1 MKRLVTCGIVAALIC
16 CVCLVANGKTE
27 PDATKATTTTGSAPA
42 STDAKRNEK
51 LRADVQ
57 RLVADAKAGK
67 LNVPAQQFPQPT
79 HRNNLGTGAKI
90 AIVAIIAG
98 TVFLIFAVHAINS
111 D

>member
-1 MKRLVTCGIVAALIC
+1 MKKLITCGTVIALIC
-16 CVCLVANGKTE
+16 CMCVVANGKGDPE
-27 PDATKATTTTGSAPA
+27 ISKVTTSSAPA
-42 STDAKRNEK
+42 PATSDAKRNEK
-51 LRADVQ
+51 FRSDVQ

-67 LNVPAQQFPQPT
+67 LKMPAQQFPAPT
-79 HRNNLGTGAKI
+79 HRNNMSTGAKI

>member
-1 MKRLVTCGIVAALIC
+1 MKKLVSCGIVGALIC

-27 PDATKATTTTGSAPA
+27 PEATKATTTTAPVPA
-42 STDAKRNEK
+42 STDAKRSEK

-57 RLVADAKAGK
+57 RLVADTKAGK
-67 LNVPAQQFPQPT
+67 IKVPAQQFPQST
-79 HRNNLGTGAKI
+79 NRNNMSTGAKI

-98 TVFLIFAVHAINS
+98 TVFLIFMFHAINS

>member
-1 MKRLVTCGIVAALIC
+1 MKKIVTCGIVATLIC
-16 CVCLVANGKTE
+16 FVCVIAQGKTE
-27 PDATKATTTTGSAPA
+27 PEKTKATTTTAPVPA

-67 LNVPAQQFPQPT
+67 LKVPAEQFPQPT
-79 HRNNLGTGAKI
+79 HRNNMSTGAKI

-98 TVFLIFAVHAINS
+98 TVFLIFMFHAINS

>member
-1 MKRLVTCGIVAALIC
+1 MKKIVTCGIVAALIC
-16 CVCLVANGKTE
+16 CVCVMAQGKTE
-27 PDATKATTTTGSAPA
+27 PEKTKATTTTAPVPA

-67 LNVPAQQFPQPT
+67 LKVPAEQFPQPT
-79 HRNNLGTGAKI
+79 HRNNMSTGAKI

-98 TVFLIFAVHAINS
+98 TVFLIFMFHAINS

>member
-1 MKRLVTCGIVAALIC
+1 MKKLVSCGIVGALIC

-27 PDATKATTTTGSAPA
+27 PEATKATTTTAPVSA
-42 STDAKRNEK
+42 STDTKRNEK

-67 LNVPAQQFPQPT
+67 LKVPAQQFPQTT
-79 HRNNLGTGAKI
+79 HRNNMSTGAKI

-98 TVFLIFAVHAINS
+98 TVFLIFMFHAINS

>member
-1 MKRLVTCGIVAALIC
+1 MKNIVTCGIVAALIC
-16 CVCLVANGKTE
+16 CVCVMAHGKTE
-27 PDATKATTTTGSAPA
+27 PETTKATTTSAPSAA

-57 RLVADAKAGK
+57 RLVSDAKAGK
-67 LNVPAQQFPQPT
+67 LKVAAPQFPAPT
-79 HRNNLGTGAKI
+79 RRNNMSTGAKI